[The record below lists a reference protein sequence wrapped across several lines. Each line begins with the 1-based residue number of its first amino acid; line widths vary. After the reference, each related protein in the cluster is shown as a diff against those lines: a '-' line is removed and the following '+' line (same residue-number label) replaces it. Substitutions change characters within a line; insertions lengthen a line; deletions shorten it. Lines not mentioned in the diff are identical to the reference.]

1 MPPLDSKKTLPPA
14 IFIMGPT
21 ASGKTD
27 LAVRL
32 MDHFPIEIISVDS
45 ALIYKGMN
53 IGTAKPDKAT
63 LEKAPHRLIDFLD
76 PSQAYSAADF
86 RRDALAEMQQITNN
100 GNIPVL
106 VGGTML
112 YYRALENDL
121 AKLPSANVD
130 IRKKLDQQAVEQ
142 GWHAMHKRLESID
155 PESAA
160 RIHPNDSQRI
170 QRALEVYEITGENL
184 TCLHQKAKH
193 NTLPYELLKIAL
205 IPENREWLKERAA
218 LRFDQMIEQGFMVEI
233 QHLFDRKDLNSDL
246 PSMRCVGYRQA
257 WSYLNGNID
266 FNEMKNRAI
275 VATRQLAKRQLTWL
289 RSEKKVSR
297 YDAQHY
303 NLSSIIG
310 EIRLFLDH
318 SAV

>member
-1 MPPLDSKKTLPPA
+1 MTDSQPKANLPPA

-27 LAVRL
+27 LAVEL
-32 MDHFPIEIISVDS
+32 IEHFPIEIISVDS
-45 ALIYKGMN
+45 ALIYKEMS

-86 RRDALAEMQQITNN
+86 RRDALREMEQITAN

-121 AKLPSANVD
+121 AKLPSANPD
-130 IRKKLDQQAVEQ
+130 IRKKIDKQAASEGWGVLHQQ
-142 GWHAMHKRLESID
+142 LEKID
-155 PESAA
+155 PGSAA

-170 QRALEVYEITGENL
+170 QRALEVYEITGKSL
-184 TCLHQKAKH
+184 TSLHKAAKH
-193 NTLPYELLKIAL
+193 DALPYRLLKIAL
-205 IPENREWLKERAA
+205 IPDDREWLRERAA
-218 LRFDQMIEQGFMVEI
+218 LRFEQMIEEGFLEEI
-233 QHLFDRKDLNSDL
+233 QHLYDRRDLNPDL
-246 PSMRCVGYRQA
+246 PSIRCVGYRQA
-257 WSYLNGNID
+257 WDYLNGNID

-275 VATRQLAKRQLTWL
+275 VATRQLAKRQMTWL
-289 RSEKKVSR
+289 RSEKEVSR

-303 NLSSIIG
+303 SLSSIIG
-310 EIRLFLDH
+310 EITRFLR
-318 SAV
+318 